1 MSTQMTRQRS
11 RSEQQSIPSAVAL
24 DHLSK
29 SFGTLTAVD
38 DIDLRIRPG
47 EVVAFLGPNGAGKT
61 TTIDM
66 LLGLSQP
73 SAGSVEVFG
82 MTPRQAISR
91 GLVSSVMQTGGL
103 LDDLTVRE
111 TVEYT
116 SAIFASSLEVD
127 VVLARAGISDIAKST
142 VKKCSGGQKQRLRFA
157 MALLP
162 DPALIVLDEPTTG
175 MDVTGRRDFWHEM
188 RTDALHGKTILFATH
203 YLEEADEFAD
213 RVILVAN
220 GRIVADGPA
229 HEIRSMASA
238 KTVSATLPR
247 YDMEET
253 DDAEATADAWN
264 TEVTGP
270 TVMGEQPGFS
280 AAAGPSEL
288 TTMLSVLAGVESIE
302 VQGRRLKVRTVDSDS
317 AARAL
322 LDNACTQ
329 LEISSHSL
337 EDAFISLTSNASPT
351 ANANPTSKG
360 A

>member
-1 MSTQMTRQRS
+1 MNTDTTHPATADHLTAPGQT
-11 RSEQQSIPSAVAL
+11 PDAVSL
-24 DHLSK
+24 TGLSK
-29 SFGTLTAVD
+29 SFGSLKAVD
-38 DIDLRIRPG
+38 SLDLSIRPG

-66 LLGLSQP
+66 LLGLSRP
-73 SAGSVEVFG
+73 DEGSVEIFG
-82 MTPRQAISR
+82 MSPRRAVSR

-116 SAIFASSLEVD
+116 SAVFTSSLDVD
-127 VVLARAGISDIAKST
+127 LVLERAGIAGIANST

-188 RTDALHGKTILFATH
+188 RADALTGKTILFATH

-213 RVILVAN
+213 RVILVAD
-220 GRIVADGPA
+220 GRIVADGPS
-229 HEIRSMASA
+229 HEIRAMAAA

-247 YDMEET
+247 YDTELPGGTDADTIAGVGPGSRGAGVRET
-253 DDAEATADAWN
+253 
-264 TEVTGP
+264 
-270 TVMGEQPGFS
+270 PGQRQLLDVL
-280 AAAGPSEL
+280 GG
-288 TTMLSVLAGVESIE
+288 LAGVESID
-302 VQGRRLKVRTVDSDS
+302 VQGRRLKMRTSDSDT
-317 AARAL
+317 AARTL
-322 LDNACTQ
+322 FDHACTD

-337 EDAFISLTSNASPT
+337 EDAFISLTT
-351 ANANPTSKG
+351 KG

>member
-1 MSTQMTRQRS
+1 MSTDTTRSAQTAS
-11 RSEQQSIPSAVAL
+11 IQTSASTGTSIPPAVHL
-24 DHLSK
+24 HHLSK
-29 SFGTLTAVD
+29 SFGSLKAVD
-38 DIDLRIRPG
+38 DLDLSIRPG

-66 LLGLSQP
+66 LLGLSRPDEGTVEIFGQP
-73 SAGSVEVFG
+73 
-82 MTPRQAISR
+82 PRRAVSR

-116 SAIFASSLEVD
+116 SAVFASSLDVD
-127 VVLARAGISDIAKST
+127 LVLERAGISGIADSM

-188 RTDALHGKTILFATH
+188 RADALHGKTILFATH

-213 RVILVAN
+213 RVVLVAN
-220 GRIVADGPA
+220 GQIVADGPS
-229 HEIRSMASA
+229 HEIRAMAAA

-247 YDMEET
+247 IDAASPTEA
-253 DDAEATADAWN
+253 DAENRLLDHL
-264 TEVTGP
+264 G
-270 TVMGEQPGFS
+270 G
-280 AAAGPSEL
+280 
-288 TTMLSVLAGVESIE
+288 LAGVESVD
-302 VQGRRLKVRTVDSDS
+302 VQGRRLKMRTTDSDT
-317 AARAL
+317 AAKTL
-322 LDNACTQ
+322 FDSACTD
-329 LEISSHSL
+329 LEITSHSL
-337 EDAFISLTSNASPT
+337 EDAFISLTSNNSPSDQL
-351 ANANPTSKG
+351 TSKG

>member
-1 MSTQMTRQRS
+1 M
-11 RSEQQSIPSAVAL
+11 PPAAAL
-24 DHLSK
+24 GHLSK
-29 SFGTLTAVD
+29 SFGSLTAVD
-38 DIDLRIRPG
+38 DIDLSIRPG

-66 LLGLSQP
+66 LLGLSRP
-73 SAGSVEVFG
+73 DEGTVEIFG
-82 MTPRQAISR
+82 MPPRRAVSR

-111 TVEYT
+111 TVRYT
-116 SAIFASSLEVD
+116 SAVFASSLDVD
-127 VVLARAGISDIAKST
+127 VVLERAGITNIANSV
-142 VKKCSGGQKQRLRFA
+142 VKKCSGGHKQRLRFA

-188 RTDALHGKTILFATH
+188 RADALHGRTILFATH

-213 RVILVAN
+213 RVILVAG

-229 HEIRSMASA
+229 HEIRALAST

-247 YDMEET
+247 S
-253 DDAEATADAWN
+253 DAEA
-264 TEVTGP
+264 EERSGLPTGS
-270 TVMGEQPGFS
+270 GSDDLLDLLRG
-280 AAAGPSEL
+280 
-288 TTMLSVLAGVESIE
+288 LAGVESVD
-302 VQGRRLKVRTVDSDS
+302 VQGRRLKMRTTDSDS
-317 AARAL
+317 VARAL
-322 LDNACTQ
+322 FDNACTD

-337 EDAFISLTSNASPT
+337 EDAFISLTSNVSL
-351 ANANPTSKG
+351 TSKG

>member
-1 MSTQMTRQRS
+1 MTSPTTPRTAAPAATTSTKTS
-11 RSEQQSIPSAVAL
+11 TETPPAVSL
-24 DHLSK
+24 DHLTR
-29 SFGTLTAVD
+29 SFGDLKAVD
-38 DIDLRIRPG
+38 DLSLTIRPG

-66 LLGLSQP
+66 LLGLSRP
-73 SAGSVEVFG
+73 DVGGVEIFG
-82 MTPRQAISR
+82 MPPRGAVSR

-116 SAIFASSLEVD
+116 SAVFASSLDVD
-127 VVLARAGISDIAKST
+127 LVLKRAGISDIANAT

-188 RTDALHGKTILFATH
+188 RADALTGKTILFATH

-213 RVILVAN
+213 RVILVAG
-220 GRIVADGPA
+220 GRIVADGPS
-229 HEIRSMASA
+229 HEIRAMAAA
-238 KTVSATLPR
+238 KTVSATLPIG
-247 YDMEET
+247 
-253 DDAEATADAWN
+253 DD
-264 TEVTGP
+264 TGQRHLLDLL
-270 TVMGEQPGFS
+270 VG
-280 AAAGPSEL
+280 
-288 TTMLSVLAGVESIE
+288 LAGVESID
-302 VQGRRLKVRTVDSDS
+302 VQGRRLKMRTSDSDT
-317 AARAL
+317 AARTL
-322 LDNACTQ
+322 FDHACTD

-337 EDAFISLTSNASPT
+337 EDAFISLTT
-351 ANANPTSKG
+351 KG